1 MSPRKGEQPTEDH
14 KSARQSHGALWLCV
28 FLSVNPFRGIARPY
42 FFLFQHVCAGRIA
55 GSEDFRLGIRVGKRI
70 EGVFVA
76 LFFQLL
82 APESLFLRRNRRK
95 RISFPD
101 WKLEERTSL

>member
-1 MSPRKGEQPTEDH
+1 MAWNPSGQRITGVIETLL
-14 KSARQSHGALWLCV
+14 SLLLALESL
-28 FLSVNPFRGIARPY
+28 FL
-42 FFLFQHVCAGRIA
+42 LFQHVCVGRIA

-82 APESLFLRRNRRK
+82 APESLFLRCDRRK
-95 RISFPD
+95 WSCFPD
-101 WKLEERTSL
+101 WKSEERISL